1 MKIITTDAQL
11 RRLIPHVLATVE
23 GEATLLEKLTPFL
36 ETSEEWVRQYFVPDD
51 LFEAVAELSASA
63 ETVAENST
71 ATATDSSMA
80 DTEEPTTAAETA
92 SANSSL
98 FTIHSSLSK
107 VIACHAYMTAIP
119 SLDLVLTPNG
129 FGIVSNSNVAP
140 ASKERVERLLA
151 SLEAERDRNL
161 EHLLLRLPSIE
172 GWEQS
177 AQGRFFASTMFPFLG
192 LCRRLA
198 IREHVWDEYLHL
210 HDRLIKIEN
219 VLAETYFSQ
228 DQMQVFRNKVMD
240 QMTTCHPL
248 EEQVIRSLQSYEMML
263 VSDMQVHPQS
273 FYDLVNIIR
282 EHEEIFP
289 AWHSSATAQ
298 LYSPAVFRNKKQ
310 SGGYWF

>member
-1 MKIITTDAQL
+1 MKIVTSDAQL

-23 GEATLLEKLTPFL
+23 GEATLLEKLAPFL
-36 ETSEEWVRQYFVPDD
+36 ETSEEWAVQNFVPDD
-51 LFEAVAELSASA
+51 LFETIA
-63 ETVAENST
+63 
-71 ATATDSSMA
+71 ATS
-80 DTEEPTTAAETA
+80 EAAETA
-92 SANSSL
+92 SDVAAIEAL
-98 FTIHSSLSK
+98 RKPLEK
-107 VIACHAYMTAIP
+107 VIASHAFMNAIP

-129 FGIVSNSNVAP
+129 FGIVSNQNIAP
-140 ASKERVERLLA
+140 ASRERVERLRD

-161 EHLLLRLPSIE
+161 ENMVLRLASRND
-172 GWEQS
+172 WQQS
-177 AQGRFFASTMFPFLG
+177 SQGKYFAATMFPFLG

-198 IREHVWDEYLHL
+198 IREHIWDEYQHL

-228 DQMQVFRNKVMD
+228 EQMQVFRNKVMD
-240 QMTTCHPL
+240 QMRTCHPL
-248 EEQVIRSLQSYEMML
+248 EEQVIRSLQSLEMML

-282 EHEEIFP
+282 EHDEIFL

-298 LYSPAVFRNKKQ
+298 LYTPAVFTNKQK

>member
-1 MKIITTDAQL
+1 MKIITSDDQL

-36 ETSEEWVRQYFVPDD
+36 ETAEDWAVQNFVPDD
-51 LFEAVAELSASA
+51 LFETIAASS
-63 ETVAENST
+63 E
-71 ATATDSSMA
+71 
-80 DTEEPTTAAETA
+80 AAETA
-92 SANSSL
+92 SDSAAIEAL
-98 FTIHSSLSK
+98 RKPLEK
-107 VIACHAYMTAIP
+107 VIASHAFMNAIP

-129 FGIVSNSNVAP
+129 FGIVSNQNIAP
-140 ASKERVERLLA
+140 ASKERVERLRD

-161 EHLLLRLPSIE
+161 ENMVLRLASRND
-172 GWEQS
+172 WQQS
-177 AQGRFFASTMFPFLG
+177 SQGKYFAATMFPFLG

-198 IREHVWDEYLHL
+198 IWEHIWDKYQHL

-228 DQMQVFRNKVMD
+228 EQMQVFRNKVMD
-240 QMTTCHPL
+240 QMRTCHPL
-248 EEQVIRSLQSYEMML
+248 EEQVIRTLQSLEMML

-282 EHEEIFP
+282 EHDEIFL

-298 LYSPAVFRNKKQ
+298 LYTPAVYRNKKGT
-310 SGGYWF
+310 GGYWF